1 MKTATKPLESRTTH
15 SFATK
20 ELSSHTWSDF
30 EKLFSKYNG
39 VWGGCWCMFYHG
51 QGSFPL
57 GKGKTPKNRK
67 DEKRK
72 LVSENR
78 SHGIIVYDGM
88 TPVGWCQYGVSE
100 ELPRIQTS
108 RTYNKVAP
116 KLDGRSGRLWR
127 VTCFFIDKD
136 YRGKG
141 VASTALK
148 SALNSIK
155 QEGGGTVEAYPVATM
170 DSLPRK
176 SSSGKASFLW
186 SGTVSMFEREGFK
199 VVAELGRSRRL
210 VRASI

>member
-1 MKTATKPLESRTTH
+1 
-15 SFATK
+15 
-20 ELSSHTWSDF
+20 
-30 EKLFSKYNG
+30 
-39 VWGGCWCMFYHG
+39 MFYHG

-116 KLDGRSGRLWR
+116 KTNGRSGRLWR

-141 VASTALK
+141 VAAAALK
-148 SALNSIK
+148 AALNSIK
-155 QEGGGTVEAYPVATM
+155 QETGYLASSWKKIGWVQTLPGITGQRAHVFLAKKLQRGKAHREVEEMMRVQLFRVAEAYQLLRARAIVHAPT
-170 DSLPRK
+170 
-176 SSSGKASFLW
+176 
-186 SGTVSMFEREGFK
+186 
-199 VVAELGRSRRL
+199 VVALAFAEKYLQ
-210 VRASI
+210 